1 MLEQQLARLET
12 IAERFVHAFVTTVP
26 GMSRDV
32 VALTLKAL
40 IGACARRAVAE
51 LGRERAYALVQ
62 EIADRVVVPD
72 VPAGD

>member
-40 IGACARRAVAE
+40 IGA
-51 LGRERAYALVQ
+51 
-62 EIADRVVVPD
+62 
-72 VPAGD
+72 